1 MKRTLCVRQPLIA
14 TVLALSAAISSSF
27 CSRAQAVTPDQVEKQ
42 YGVSGAYSDT
52 VQTPDGGALSGTVVP
67 VTLPDGRKAQLVPS
81 EPKKDPHAIYLRD
94 NDGLH
99 PVEVDRSA
107 SRNDVVNS
115 PRVVAQ
121 QPEPQH
127 RQKRSWEQDALIIGG
142 GAGAGAGIGAVAGGK
157 KGAAVGAAAGGVG
170 ALIYDLATRDT
181 AVDGALSPDSGSVAS
196 RPSTSLGTP

>member
-1 MKRTLCVRQPLIA
+1 MDRILCVRLPLMGA
-14 TVLALSAAISSSF
+14 ALALAAGFSSSS

-52 VQTPDGGALSGTVVP
+52 VKTADGDALPGTVVP
-67 VTLPDGRKAQLVPS
+67 VTMADGRKAQLVIPH
-81 EPKKDPHAIYLRD
+81 ERKKQPHSVYLRD

-99 PVEVDRSA
+99 PVEVDRGA

-127 RQKRSWEQDALIIGG
+127 REKRSWEKDALIIGG
-142 GAGAGAGIGAVAGGK
+142 GAGAGAGIGAIAGGK

-170 ALIYDLATRDT
+170 GLIYDLATRDK
-181 AVDGALSPDSGSVAS
+181 PD
-196 RPSTSLGTP
+196 RNK

>member
-1 MKRTLCVRQPLIA
+1 MKIMLRMRQPLIA
-14 TVLALSAAISSSF
+14 TALALSAAISSSF

-52 VQTPDGGALSGTVVP
+52 VRTPDGGALAGTVVP
-67 VTLPDGRKAQLVPS
+67 VTMPDGRKAQLVIPR
-81 EPKKDPHAIYLRD
+81 EPRKEPHPVYLRD
-94 NDGLH
+94 SDGLH
-99 PVEVDRSA
+99 PVEVDRSV

-127 RQKRSWEQDALIIGG
+127 RQKRSWEKDALIIGG
-142 GAGAGAGIGAVAGGK
+142 GAGAGAGIGALAGGK

-170 ALIYDLATRDT
+170 GLIYDLATREKADKNK
-181 AVDGALSPDSGSVAS
+181 
-196 RPSTSLGTP
+196 